1 VRQLR
6 PSGRA
11 CRQLMEEEGRIAPA
25 AAGVEHGRGGRG
37 SSVGS
42 GIRANPA
49 PAESKLVAGRLR

>member
-1 VRQLR
+1 
-6 PSGRA
+6 
-11 CRQLMEEEGRIAPA
+11 MEEEGRIAPA